1 MLAIT
6 PNILAKF
13 LNFCSKYV
21 FILSLFLFSIAA
33 ILIILLENDYY
44 QGISFKIMFVH
55 VPTAWLSLLIFFTM
69 GVSSII
75 GLVFKSPT
83 SFTISRALSPI
94 GLIMSIIVLITGSI
108 WGNLTW
114 GTYWVWDARLTSM
127 LILAFIYLG
136 HILLLNSF
144 DHFQKSDFAASIL
157 AIIGLVNLPIVKFS
171 VDWWTTLHQGASVF
185 KVGGPSMTNDYLI
198 TLLLCFAA
206 LFSLCFYWFSNIF
219 YIITENRRIERIK
232 LLNQWVLWNLS
243 YYVMDFLE

>member
-21 FILSLFLFSIAA
+21 FILSLFLFSISA

-219 YIITENRRIERIK
+219 YIINENRRIERIK
-232 LLNQWVLWNLS
+232 LLNQ
-243 YYVMDFLE
+243 

>member
-21 FILSLFLFSIAA
+21 FILSLFLLSISA

-127 LILAFIYLG
+127 LILAFIYFG

-232 LLNQWVLWNLS
+232 LLNQ
-243 YYVMDFLE
+243 

>member
-6 PNILAKF
+6 PNILSKF

-219 YIITENRRIERIK
+219 YIITESRRIERIK
-232 LLNQWVLWNLS
+232 LLNQ
-243 YYVMDFLE
+243 

>member
-21 FILSLFLFSIAA
+21 FILSLFLFSISA

-127 LILAFIYLG
+127 LILAFIYFG

-232 LLNQWVLWNLS
+232 LLNQ
-243 YYVMDFLE
+243 

>member
-21 FILSLFLFSIAA
+21 FILSLFLFSISA

-219 YIITENRRIERIK
+219 YIITESRRIERIK
-232 LLNQWVLWNLS
+232 LLNQ
-243 YYVMDFLE
+243 

>member
-21 FILSLFLFSIAA
+21 FILSLILSSIAA
-33 ILIILLENDYY
+33 FLIILLENDYY

-232 LLNQWVLWNLS
+232 LLNQ
-243 YYVMDFLE
+243 

>member
-1 MLAIT
+1 MFAIT
-6 PNILAKF
+6 PNILSKF

-21 FILSLFLFSIAA
+21 FILSVFLFSVST

-44 QGISFKIMFVH
+44 QGVSFKIMFVH
-55 VPTAWLSLLIFFTM
+55 VPTAWLSLLIFLIM

-94 GLIMSIIVLITGSI
+94 GLLMSVIVLITGSI

-206 LFSLCFYWFSNIF
+206 LFTLCFYWFSNIF

-232 LLNQWVLWNLS
+232 LLNQ
-243 YYVMDFLE
+243 

>member
-219 YIITENRRIERIK
+219 YIITEID
-232 LLNQWVLWNLS
+232 VLKG
-243 YYVMDFLE
+243 

>member
-55 VPTAWLSLLIFFTM
+55 VPTAWLSLIIFFTM

-219 YIITENRRIERIK
+219 YIITESRRIERIK
-232 LLNQWVLWNLS
+232 LLNQ
-243 YYVMDFLE
+243 

>member
-1 MLAIT
+1 MFAIT
-6 PNILAKF
+6 PNILSKF

-21 FILSLFLFSIAA
+21 FILSVFLFSVST

-44 QGISFKIMFVH
+44 QGVSFKIMFVH
-55 VPTAWLSLLIFFTM
+55 VPTAWLSLLIFLTM

-94 GLIMSIIVLITGSI
+94 GLLMSVIVLITGSI

-206 LFSLCFYWFSNIF
+206 LFTLCFYWFSNIF

-232 LLNQWVLWNLS
+232 LLNQ
-243 YYVMDFLE
+243 

>member
-1 MLAIT
+1 
-6 PNILAKF
+6 
-13 LNFCSKYV
+13 
-21 FILSLFLFSIAA
+21 
-33 ILIILLENDYY
+33 
-44 QGISFKIMFVH
+44 MFVH
-55 VPTAWLSLLIFFTM
+55 VPTAWLSLIIFFTM

-232 LLNQWVLWNLS
+232 LLNQ
-243 YYVMDFLE
+243 